1 MCVKSQVLFLSES
14 WLDDGLEV
22 LRVPDD
28 PRYGVHVEP
37 LPLRLPELEMLHE
50 PHGEEEGLRGGQHLP
65 HAAALAHAE
74 GGDALVRAVAE
85 EAGVA
90 VADQEAVGAEGVG
103 VDPVRGVVA
112 DAVEV
117 GEDLKEK
124 QKKPISLKCYTK
136 KVIEGAFLKRNT
148 PEFLWETVFL

>member
-1 MCVKSQVLFLSES
+1 MKSQVLFLSES
-14 WLDDGLEV
+14 WLYDGLEV

-28 PRYGVHVEP
+28 PRDGVHVQP
-37 LPLRLPELEMLHE
+37 LPLRLPELKLLHE

-65 HAAALAHAE
+65 HAAALAYAE

-103 VDPVRGVVA
+103 VAPVRGVVA

-124 QKKPISLKCYTK
+124 QKTHKLKMLYTK
-136 KVIEGAFLKRNT
+136 KVLEGAFLKRNT